1 MSNQYSHEA
10 YVIPGVTD
18 PAKQREVLIGETK
31 RSASR
36 AILHFHSRGYPCDNN
51 GCETYKDG
59 LLIHRSQGTIS
70 NVQALIDP
78 GQIE

>member
-1 MSNQYSHEA
+1 MRSEFSHEA
-10 YVIPGVTD
+10 YVLPGVTD
-18 PAKQREVLIGETK
+18 EGAQRDVLVSETLRNHTK
-31 RSASR
+31 AV
-36 AILHFHSRGYPCDNN
+36 LHKHSRGYSCEEK

-59 LLIHRSQGTIS
+59 LLIHRSQGSIG